1 MINNIVRKSTI
12 AVIFSLTMAHP
23 AYAAVPNTFSAGS
36 SANAADVNA
45 NFTDLDSRV
54 SALESASGGFS
65 NMVEVDCAVD
75 PDAFID
81 MSIADNTTYTL
92 SGMCHGPI
100 GIWKKRN
107 VVIQG
112 DDIGTKDDGIILP
125 PGLIAHP
132 YEALGIWE
140 SSAEVRNLTID
151 AQNYVSALYSF
162 GSHVSALGV
171 GQLSVARAYDVD
183 FVGGDTGINVYQ
195 SSYLKTYDNVN
206 VTGFNQSGIGV
217 QSNSHARLSEEI
229 QVTTTQVAVDD
240 NYSNALY
247 AGLGGSIRITNGGT
261 FTAPTSNEEYSID
274 VFDNGTLRID
284 HSGTSNLNG
293 NIGAASGGVVRIKGG
308 AIVTGS
314 IWTWQSGNIRLEN
327 SSQSGGDVSA
337 WENSIVR
344 IKNSTIETI
353 GGFETRAERL
363 STLRLENTGVT
374 SDSPL
379 NVYRFSILD
388 LRGTTDLG
396 NAGISCND
404 PANETSIDEQ
414 SVTNVGDVCAAE

>member
-1 MINNIVRKSTI
+1 MINNIVCKSTI

-23 AYAAVPNTFSAGS
+23 AYAAVPYTFSAGS

-65 NMVEVDCAVD
+65 NIVEVDCAGD
-75 PDAFID
+75 PDAFIG

-112 DDIGTKDDGIILP
+112 DDFGTKDDGIILP
-125 PGLIAHP
+125 PGLTEHP

-140 SSAEVRNLTID
+140 SSVEVRNLTID
-151 AQNYVSALYSF
+151 AQNYVSANYQF

-171 GQLSVARAYDVD
+171 AQLSIARAYDVD

-206 VTGFNQSGIGV
+206 VTGFNQNGIGV
-217 QSNSHARLSEEI
+217 RSNSHARLSGEI
-229 QVTTTQVAVDD
+229 QVTTTQIAVDVND
-240 NYSNALY
+240 SNALS
-247 AGLGGSIRITNGGT
+247 AGLGGSIQISNGGT
-261 FTAPTSNEEYSID
+261 FTAPTSNEEYSISAT
-274 VFDNGTLRID
+274 DNGSLIID
-284 HSGTSNLNG
+284 NSGTSNLNG
-293 NIGAASGGVVRIKGG
+293 NIGAGSGGVVRIKGG

-344 IKNSTIETI
+344 IKASTIETI
-353 GGFETRAERL
+353 GGFDTSAGRL
-363 STLRLENTGVT
+363 STLRLQDTVVT
-374 SDSPL
+374 SDIPL
-379 NVYRFSILD
+379 SVSRFSILD

-396 NAGISCND
+396 NAGISCSD
-404 PANETSIDEQ
+404 SANETSIDEQ
-414 SVTNVGDVCAAE
+414 SVTNVGSVCVTD